1 MIAAVATHRLT
12 LLLTEIIGDAGMRRR
27 IGDGEAEQALERCAN
42 RLHRVLQACGGRPLN
57 SSATRLDAVLPD
69 AEAACTAALEM
80 QQRIAAL
87 PPVGGHKLALRVA
100 IHAALPGA
108 AVDEPD
114 PLALADSEKMLAL
127 SGPGETTISTVILL
141 HLPERLAADWDSL
154 AADEL
159 PGLVLYR
166 RCLLPAAAAQSPLLP
181 PPGRGERL
189 CLRYRDQV
197 RIVDAQTPQLSLG
210 RDPGCMLLIGDHRVS
225 RQHARIEQRGKDY
238 FLVDSSTNGSFVRV
252 EGGREMLLRHGELML
267 AGSGSICLGASVNDP
282 SAERID
288 FEHLD

>member
-1 MIAAVATHRLT
+1 MS
-12 LLLTEIIGDAGMRRR
+12 
-27 IGDGEAEQALERCAN
+27 
-42 RLHRVLQACGGRPLN
+42 P
-57 SSATRLDAVLPD
+57 TRWRSP
-69 AEAACTAALEM
+69 TA
-80 QQRIAAL
+80 
-87 PPVGGHKLALRVA
+87 
-100 IHAALPGA
+100 
-108 AVDEPD
+108 
-114 PLALADSEKMLAL
+114 KMLAL
-127 SGPGETTISTVILL
+127 SGLGETTISTVILL

-166 RCLLPAAAAQSPLLP
+166 RSLLPAAAAQSPLLP

-288 FEHLD
+288 FEHLDTSRRDDGPPVLLAVFFPGPATDLAAPALAGPSPARLPASSRRTPRLLPAAPGRPADLGPCRLGRRDAGCPAAGRRSARAVPG